1 MTKGRTRKPIP
12 GRGLPELVKVAMTG
26 VGGLYMLTGSITVT
40 LIGAAVAL
48 ALAVTERAVR

>member
-1 MTKGRTRKPIP
+1 MPKETGGRTGTRQ
-12 GRGLPELVKVAMTG
+12 LVKVAMTG
-26 VGGLYMLTGSITVT
+26 VGGLYVLTGSITVT